1 MFGSPASNT
10 STRRRCIDFRLSYL
24 FIVFLLFLFLL
35 LLLIFRFNIYKESII
50 GIRSNG
56 NQMS

>member
-35 LLLIFRFNIYKESII
+35 LLIFRFDIYAESII